1 MVLGGHGPA
10 MWRWLADLVL
20 VDFWPFELPAGITG
34 PIDDV
39 VCWSCGGGAAV
50 LSKRRLA
57 VANHWN

>member
-1 MVLGGHGPA
+1 

-20 VDFWPFELPAGITG
+20 DDFRPFELPAGITG

>member
-1 MVLGGHGPA
+1 
-10 MWRWLADLVL
+10 MWRSLADLVL